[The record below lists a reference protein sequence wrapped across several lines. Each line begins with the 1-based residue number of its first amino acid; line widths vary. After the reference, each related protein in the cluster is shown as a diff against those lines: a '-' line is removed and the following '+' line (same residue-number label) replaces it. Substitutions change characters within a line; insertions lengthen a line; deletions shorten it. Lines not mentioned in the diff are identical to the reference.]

1 VDDHTK
7 ELLRRRGEHAVIGD
21 VDRLYGEAAAEGAKR
36 RRRRYVAAIVA
47 CVLFVVVGSAVVV
60 ASTRS
65 SSSPTRVDV
74 PPAGQGGSAADLGV
88 QFRPVLG
95 PVAPRGQEDAS
106 AAPVVAGCDVSA
118 VVNLGASAPSSERSQ
133 LGEGGCAIVE
143 GASGARYLLGPV
155 ALDGMSIRTATKSH
169 QPGSGWGV
177 DLRFTKRGSAAFDA
191 LASAQFHKQFAVIA
205 DGQVAAA
212 PTVQPADAQFTPF
225 AGDVR
230 ISVGDERAADALR
243 RSVPTKPEPGAALSN
258 TGPADCTKTAK
269 PGSEV
274 TFAAQVTGGHTI
286 CVTRQGNEVTYSF
299 DGKPGGGAGVT
310 AISWFGGIGTIDGR
324 LVVFGNLPTTLPTG
338 ASTALLTF
346 CKGPTLLVRPLN
358 QEQPQYVAATIDQ
371 QGLGPAFVQ
380 YADNAGNPLT
390 RDHPRNAACERTGTT
405 SGR

>member
-7 ELLRRRGEHAVIGD
+7 ELLRRRGEHPAIDD
-21 VDRLYGEAAAEGAKR
+21 VERLYGAAAADGAKR
-36 RRRRYVAAIVA
+36 RRRRHVATIVA
-47 CVLFVVVGSAVVV
+47 CVLFLVVGFAAVV

-74 PPAGQGGSAADLGV
+74 PPAGQGGSAAGLGV
-88 QFRPVLG
+88 QLRPVLAQVF
-95 PVAPRGQEDAS
+95 PSGQEDVS
-106 AAPVVAGCDVSA
+106 AGSVVAGCDVSA
-118 VVNLGASAPSSERSQ
+118 VTNLGASAPSTKRSQ
-133 LGEGGCAIVE
+133 LGEGGCAIIE
-143 GASGARYLLGPV
+143 DTSGARYLLGPV
-155 ALDGMSIRTATKSH
+155 ALDGTSIRTATKSH

-177 DLRFTKRGSAAFDA
+177 DLQFTTRGSDAFNA
-191 LASAQFHKQFAVIA
+191 LANAQFHKQFGVVA
-205 DGQVAAA
+205 DGQVVAT

-230 ISVGDERAADALR
+230 ISVGDEHGADMIVGSA
-243 RSVPTKPEPGAALSN
+243 SKKAEPGAALAN

-286 CVTRQGNEVTYSF
+286 CVTRQGSEVTYYF
-299 DGKPGGGAGVT
+299 DGKPGGGASIT
-310 AISWFGGIGTIDGR
+310 AVSWFGGIGTVDGR
-324 LVVFGNLPTTLPTG
+324 LVVFGNLPTTLPAG
-338 ASTALLTF
+338 ASTALLTL

-358 QEQPQYVAATIDQ
+358 QEQPQYFAATIDQ
-371 QGLGPAFVQ
+371 QRLGHASVQ
-380 YADNAGNPLT
+380 YAGNAGNPLT